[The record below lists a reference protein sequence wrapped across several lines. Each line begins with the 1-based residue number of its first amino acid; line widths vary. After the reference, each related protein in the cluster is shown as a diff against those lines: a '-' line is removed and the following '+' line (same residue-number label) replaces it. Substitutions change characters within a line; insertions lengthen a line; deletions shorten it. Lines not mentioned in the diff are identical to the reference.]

1 MFSIDSYNQLYFL
14 ECQELFRAAISQVMK
29 GLPTEPAKNAVS
41 CQRSWW
47 MNRDE
52 AMIIASS
59 LVMDLS

>member
-1 MFSIDSYNQLYFL
+1 M
-14 ECQELFRAAISQVMK
+14 FRAAISQVMK

-52 AMIIASS
+52 GKCCLVKDLQSCSHAMIIAST
-59 LVMDLS
+59 LVMDLRL